1 MYFIVRHIKFSLL
14 MSLRDNYH
22 LDIYNLEENLLA
34 LALK

>member
-1 MYFIVRHIKFSLL
+1 

-34 LALK
+34 LALKWHKTQRLYN